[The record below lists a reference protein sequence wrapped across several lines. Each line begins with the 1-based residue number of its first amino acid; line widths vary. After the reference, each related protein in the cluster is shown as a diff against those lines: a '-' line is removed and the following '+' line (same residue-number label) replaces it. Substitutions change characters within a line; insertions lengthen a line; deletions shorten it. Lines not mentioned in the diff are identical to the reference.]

1 MEEQGLFEGSIKK
14 PMLRNPRFALGVI
27 LVHLAVTVVHGRAH
41 SLLHIS
47 LTYLQQVFVFVVILA
62 GPLLAGILLLFKA
75 QRAAAVLL
83 LLSMVGSLAFGAYNH
98 FVVTGADNAL
108 HVAPGAW
115 GTAFQITSILLV
127 MTEMLGC
134 WAGIALL
141 RAQE

>member
-1 MEEQGLFEGSIKK
+1 MVRKTQ
-14 PMLRNPRFALGVI
+14 FAIGVI
-27 LVHLAVTVVHGRAH
+27 LVHLGVIAVHGRAH

-83 LLSMVGSLAFGAYNH
+83 LLSMAGSLAFGVYNH

-108 HVAPGAW
+108 HVAPGTR

-127 MTEMLGC
+127 VNAMLGC
-134 WAGIALL
+134 WAGL
-141 RAQE
+141 

>member
-1 MEEQGLFEGSIKK
+1 M
-14 PMLRNPRFALGVI
+14 PRKTQFAIAVI
-27 LVHLAVTVVHGRAH
+27 LVHLGVIAVHGRAH

-98 FVVTGADNAL
+98 FVMTGADNAL
-108 HVAPGAW
+108 HVAPGTW

-127 MTEMLGC
+127 VTETLGC

-141 RAQE
+141 WAQE

>member
-1 MEEQGLFEGSIKK
+1 
-14 PMLRNPRFALGVI
+14 MLPKTQFAIGVILIHLGVI
-27 LVHLAVTVVHGRAH
+27 AVHGRAH

-47 LTYLQQVFVFVVILA
+47 LTHLQQVFVFVVILA

-108 HVAPGAW
+108 HVAPGTW

-127 MTEMLGC
+127 VTETLGC

-141 RAQE
+141 RAQQ

>member
-1 MEEQGLFEGSIKK
+1 
-14 PMLRNPRFALGVI
+14 MLHKTRFAIGVI
-27 LVHLAVTVVHGRAH
+27 LVHLGVIAVHGRAH

-47 LTYLQQVFVFVVILA
+47 LTHLQQVFVLVVILA

-83 LLSMVGSLAFGAYNH
+83 LLSMVGSLAFGTYNH

-108 HVAPGAW
+108 HVAPGTW

-127 MTEMLGC
+127 VTETLGC